1 MEILRD
7 ASFLS
12 ELGSR
17 TPQFETNSTN
27 EFSPVHDQNSSPTQS
42 ADLSKVNLSSP
53 PRLNPSGNNSV
64 TVTGMDLLDTQDV
77 SANNDSVVGTHTP
90 APSPRRS
97 TQSPVTHQLQQ
108 TLRNNAREQ
117 VSGYDYSSPA
127 RSSGGGDG
135 ASVFSTF
142 DANNPTIVETVQEG
156 NSDDGD
162 GWPEGEGL
170 ARGSADNAQVDL
182 FPRISGAPDETGT
195 AYDSGLRTLTVDTTE
210 NPVIDRNDPGR
221 ADFVISVGAL
231 GNASGTLLDGSQ
243 NMSFGENAIDGRQA
257 ADENNG
263 DDGMAL
269 YSGSESSTSY
279 ATPTGYDPRDPE
291 VLASLLTQPPKPSTR
306 SPTSTIQFNEKVEVT
321 EYSRSGV
328 TSTTTGNLGGAD
340 NNRPSPSLPGG
351 DALRQH
357 ANAGGNSNPSG
368 TPNGSPNSG
377 GSNGGNSNGN
387 QGHTSDGNDPQDSGP
402 NANDLNKILLEHTT
416 AGGPLQHWGIQGTIR
431 AEELVQFS
439 GFRDPQTYQWVLQS
453 KRHLIRPEIIDRV
466 TGKMHFL
473 CQHNEGTRV
482 RKIIDGM
489 SLFVHTAPGMKMTS
503 KNATMLEDHVASTQ
517 QMCRMLGCHLEFA
530 NALSPDRL
538 PLRVPL
544 LFYDERMHTHLHV
557 IVGSF
562 DYVKKVDDAS
572 VVVIPCGVD
581 ERGAQ
586 IVDPPVM
593 QTPTVLP
600 APTSNVPGT
609 SASLNP
615 DPNAALL

>member
-27 EFSPVHDQNSSPTQS
+27 EFSPVHDQHSSPTQS

-117 VSGYDYSSPA
+117 VSGHNYSSPA
-127 RSSGGGDG
+127 GSSGGGDG
-135 ASVFSTF
+135 ASAFTTF
-142 DANNPTIVETVQEG
+142 DANSRTIVETVQEG

-170 ARGSADNAQVDL
+170 AGGSANDVRVDL
-182 FPRISGAPDETGT
+182 IPRTLGAPDETEA
-195 AYDSGLRTLTVDTTE
+195 AYDSGLQTLAINTTE
-210 NPVIDRNDPGR
+210 NLVIDTNNPGR

-231 GNASGTLLDGSQ
+231 GNASGTPLDGLH

-257 ADENNG
+257 TDENNG
-263 DDGMAL
+263 DDGMAV
-269 YSGSESSTSY
+269 YSGSKSSTSY
-279 ATPTGYDPRDPE
+279 ATPLGYDPRDPE
-291 VLASLLTQPPKPSTR
+291 VLATLLTRPPMPSTR
-306 SPTSTIQFNEKVEVT
+306 SPTSTIQFNEQVVVT
-321 EYSRSGV
+321 KNSQGGV

-340 NNRPSPSLPGG
+340 NNHPSSSLPGS
-351 DALRQH
+351 DALCQH
-357 ANAGGNSNPSG
+357 ANAGGNSNSSG

-377 GSNGGNSNGN
+377 DSNEGDSNGD
-387 QGHTSDGNDPQDSGP
+387 QGPTSDGNDPQDSGP
-402 NANDLNKILLEHTT
+402 NANDLNKILLEYATV
-416 AGGPLQHWGIQGTIR
+416 GGPLQHWGIQGTIR

-439 GFRDPQTYQWVLQS
+439 GFRDPQTYQWELHS

-466 TGKMHFL
+466 MGKMHFL
-473 CQHNEGTRV
+473 YQHNEGTRV
-482 RKIIDGM
+482 RTIINGM
-489 SLFVHTAPGMKMTS
+489 LLFVHTVPGTKMTS

-517 QMCRMLGCHLEFA
+517 QMCCILGHHLAFA
-530 NALSPDRL
+530 NTVRC
-538 PLRVPL
+538 
-544 LFYDERMHTHLHV
+544 H
-557 IVGSF
+557 
-562 DYVKKVDDAS
+562 
-572 VVVIPCGVD
+572 
-581 ERGAQ
+581 Q
-586 IVDPPVM
+586 ID
-593 QTPTVLP
+593 
-600 APTSNVPGT
+600 SR
-609 SASLNP
+609 
-615 DPNAALL
+615 